1 MFFFSRNKVLVKFR
15 RFDATAFLPKKGTKH
30 SAGYDLFSNETI
42 NMQPK
47 SFRIN
52 PMGFAIEIPKNYFG
66 LLAIN
71 NSLTINKHIQL
82 YNNVGIIDSDY
93 RGELVVSLYNAG
105 NSEVKISKG
114 EAIAQLIILPS
125 INVKFKETDILTETE
140 RLSCGFCAAK
150 KKEEI

>member
-1 MFFFSRNKVLVKFR
+1 MFFFSKKKLSIKFK
-15 RFDATAFLPKKGTKH
+15 RFDATAFLPRKGTKY

-42 NMQPK
+42 NIQPK
-47 SFRIN
+47 GFRIN
-52 PMGFAIEIPKNYFG
+52 PIGFAIEIPKNYFG

-105 NSEVKISKG
+105 DSEVKIFKG

-125 INVKFKETDILTETE
+125 VDVKFKEVNDLTETE
-140 RLSCGFCAAK
+140 RSSCGFCAAK